1 MSVRSVTA
9 LLACLALPLAASAQ
23 PAQQSGGTMQGFQ
36 MNRDQPVK
44 IEANSLEVRDKQK
57 QATFIGS
64 VKLTQGETVLQC
76 QRLVIFYD
84 DNAAPAAPKKGGPAT
99 AQKAAGPGSQQIKR
113 AEAKGDVLVTQ
124 KDQTAKGDN
133 GVFDVK
139 ANNIVLTG
147 NVVVTQGASV
157 LRGDQMVVNLTTGFT
172 EVKSGKTSG
181 RVEGLFNPSTTPQP
195 QGTPAPA
202 AQKDAK
208 PAPGPAKPAP
218 VSPSAKQAPG
228 QPIRIN

>member
-9 LLACLALPLAASAQ
+9 LVACLALPLAASAQ

-57 QATFIGS
+57 QATFIGQ

-76 QRLVIFYD
+76 QTLVIFYE
-84 DNAAPAAPKKGGPAT
+84 DNAAPAAPKKGAPTT
-99 AQKAAGPGSQQIKR
+99 AQKGGGGPGSQQIKR
-113 AEAKGDVLVTQ
+113 AEARGDVLVTQ
-124 KDQTAKGDN
+124 KDQTARGDN

-147 NVVVTQGASV
+147 NVVVTQGTNV

-181 RVEGLFNPSTTPQP
+181 RVEGLFNPTTTPQ
-195 QGTPAPA
+195 TAPAPA
-202 AQKDAK
+202 VPQKDAK
-208 PAPGPAKPAP
+208 PAPAPAKPAP

>member
-84 DNAAPAAPKKGGPAT
+84 DNPAPAAPKKGGPAT
-99 AQKAAGPGSQQIKR
+99 AQRAAGPGSQQIKR
-113 AEAKGDVLVTQ
+113 AEARGDVLVTQ
-124 KDQTAKGDN
+124 KDQTARGDN
-133 GVFDVK
+133 GVFDV
-139 ANNIVLTG
+139 
-147 NVVVTQGASV
+147 
-157 LRGDQMVVNLTTGFT
+157 
-172 EVKSGKTSG
+172 
-181 RVEGLFNPSTTPQP
+181 
-195 QGTPAPA
+195 
-202 AQKDAK
+202 
-208 PAPGPAKPAP
+208 
-218 VSPSAKQAPG
+218 
-228 QPIRIN
+228 

>member
-1 MSVRSVTA
+1 
-9 LLACLALPLAASAQ
+9 
-23 PAQQSGGTMQGFQ
+23 
-36 MNRDQPVK
+36 
-44 IEANSLEVRDKQK
+44 
-57 QATFIGS
+57 
-64 VKLTQGETVLQC
+64 
-76 QRLVIFYD
+76 VIFYD
-84 DNAAPAAPKKGGPAT
+84 DNAAPAAPKKGGPVT
-99 AQKAAGPGSQQIKR
+99 AQKAVGPGSQQIKR
-113 AEAKGDVLVTQ
+113 AEARGDVLVTQ
-124 KDQTAKGDN
+124 KDQTARGDN

-195 QGTPAPA
+195 QAAPGPA
-202 AQKDAK
+202 APQKDAK
-208 PAPGPAKPAP
+208 PAPAPQKPA
-218 VSPSAKQAPG
+218 PSAKQAPG